1 MSQQINLFDPSF
13 VRQRKQFSLAAILQG
28 LGLVVAG
35 AAAMYGYAHYQVR
48 QLELQSVENMRR
60 FNDQQLA
67 MSRQIEDF
75 SPQRSNQALQ
85 EEVQMLERQVKEQGG
100 LVEAL
105 KTGALGNSAGYS
117 EYMRA
122 FSRQVVPGL
131 WLTGFSVSGDGTR
144 FILSGAVTH
153 PDLLPQY
160 IQRLRREAVMQ
171 GRNFAALQMRQPKV
185 DKSGAVPR
193 YVEFELRSSPAEV
206 KE

>member
-1 MSQQINLFDPSF
+1 
-13 VRQRKQFSLAAILQG
+13 
-28 LGLVVAG
+28 
-35 AAAMYGYAHYQVR
+35 MYGYAHYQVR
-48 QLELQSVENMRR
+48 QLELQSVESIRR
-60 FNDQQLA
+60 FNEQQLVLSKQVA
-67 MSRQIEDF
+67 DF

-85 EEVQMLERQVKEQGG
+85 DEAQKLEQQVKMQGG
-100 LVEAL
+100 LVDAL

-131 WLTGFSVSGDGTR
+131 WLTGFSVSSDGTQ
-144 FILSGAVTH
+144 FILSGGVTH

-160 IQRLRREAVMQ
+160 IQRLRREVVMQ
-171 GRNFAALQMRQPKV
+171 GRNFASLQMRQPKV
-185 DKSGAVPR
+185 DKSGAAPR

>member
-13 VRQRKQFSLAAILQG
+13 IRQRKQFSLAAILQG
-28 LGLVVAG
+28 LGLIVVG
-35 AAAMYGYAHYQVR
+35 AAGMYGYAHYQVR

-60 FNDQQLA
+60 FDGQQLA
-67 MSRQIEDF
+67 LSKQIADF
-75 SPQRSNQALQ
+75 SPQRSNEALLDEIKNLEQQA
-85 EEVQMLERQVKEQGG
+85 KEQSG
-100 LVEAL
+100 LVDAL
-105 KTGALGNSAGYS
+105 KTGGLGNSAGYS

-131 WLTGFSVSGDGTR
+131 WLTGFSVSGDGTQLV
-144 FILSGAVTH
+144 LSGAVTH

-171 GRNFAALQMRQPKV
+171 GKNFAALQMQQPKA
-185 DKSGAVPR
+185 DKSGVVPR
-193 YVEFELRSSPAEV
+193 YVEFVLRSTVEEV

>member
-13 VRQRKQFSLAAILQG
+13 VRQRKQFSLATILQG
-28 LGLVVAG
+28 LGLIVVG
-35 AAAMYGYAHYQVR
+35 AAGMYGYAHYQVQ

-60 FNDQQLA
+60 FDGQQLA
-67 MSRQIEDF
+67 LSKQVADF
-75 SPQRSNQALQ
+75 SPQRSNQALLDEIQ
-85 EEVQMLERQVKEQGG
+85 NLEQQAKEQSG
-100 LVEAL
+100 LVDAL
-105 KTGALGNSAGYS
+105 KTGGLGNSAGYS

-131 WLTGFSVSGDGTR
+131 WLTGFSVSGDGTQLV
-144 FILSGAVTH
+144 LSGAVTH

-171 GRNFAALQMRQPKV
+171 GKNFAALQMQQPKA

-193 YVEFELRSSPAEV
+193 YVEFVLRSSVAEV